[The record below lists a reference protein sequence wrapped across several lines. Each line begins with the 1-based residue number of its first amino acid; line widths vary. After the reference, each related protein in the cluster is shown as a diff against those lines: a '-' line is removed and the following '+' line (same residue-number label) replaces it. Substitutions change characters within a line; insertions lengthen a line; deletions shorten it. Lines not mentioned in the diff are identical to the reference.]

1 MSYIST
7 EDVKKIRVAL
17 KNEFGKKL
25 KFGVRKSAGG
35 HSVGVTIK
43 SGTVDFS
50 DIMRK
55 NNFYDQVQVNQYH
68 LQNYGVHKSLFEKI
82 VEIIKTAPSNKW
94 YNNSDAMI
102 DYFDVAFY
110 FDLNVGD
117 WNKPYLRKELR

>member
-25 KFGVRKSAGG
+25 KFGVRKSPSH
-35 HSVGVTIK
+35 HSVSVTIK

-50 DIMRK
+50 DIMR
-55 NNFYDQVQVNQYH
+55 NNTYEQVQVNHYH

-82 VEIIKTAPSNKW
+82 VEIIKTAPSKKW

-117 WNKPYLRKELR
+117 WNNPYKKVA

>member
-25 KFGVRKSAGG
+25 KFGVRKSPSH
-35 HSVGVTIK
+35 HSVSVTIK

-50 DIMRK
+50 DIMR
-55 NNFYDQVQVNQYH
+55 NNTYDQVQVNHYH
-68 LQNYGVHKSLFEKI
+68 LQNYGVHQSLFEKI
-82 VEIIKTAPSNKW
+82 VEIIKTAPSKEW

-117 WNKPYLRKELR
+117 WNNPYKKVA

>member
-25 KFGVRKSAGG
+25 KFGVRKSSGG
-35 HSVGVTIK
+35 HSVNVTIK

-50 DIMRK
+50 DIMRN

-94 YNNSDAMI
+94 YDNSDAMI

-117 WNKPYLRKELR
+117 WNNPYKKVA

>member
-25 KFGVRKSAGG
+25 KFAVRKSAGG

-50 DIMRK
+50 DIMR
-55 NNFYDQVQVNQYH
+55 NNTYDQVQVNHYH

-82 VEIIKTAPSNKW
+82 VEIIKTAPSKEW

-117 WNKPYLRKELR
+117 WNNPYKKVA

>member
-25 KFGVRKSAGG
+25 KFGVRKSPSH
-35 HSVGVTIK
+35 HSVSVTIK

-94 YNNSDAMI
+94 YDNSDAMI

-117 WNKPYLRKELR
+117 WNNPYKKVA

>member
-25 KFGVRKSAGG
+25 KFGVRKSPSH
-35 HSVGVTIK
+35 HSVSVTIN

-50 DIMRK
+50 DIMR
-55 NNFYDQVQVNQYH
+55 NNTYDQVQVNQYH

-94 YNNSDAMI
+94 YDNSDAMI

-117 WNKPYLRKELR
+117 WNNPYKKVA

>member
-25 KFGVRKSAGG
+25 KFGVRKSSGG

-50 DIMRK
+50 DIMRN

-82 VEIIKTAPSNKW
+82 VEIIKTAPSKKW
-94 YNNSDAMI
+94 YNNSDPMI

-117 WNKPYLRKELR
+117 WNNPYKKVA

>member
-25 KFGVRKSAGG
+25 KFGVRKSSGG

-50 DIMRK
+50 DIMR
-55 NNFYDQVQVNQYH
+55 NPNEQVQVNHYH

-82 VEIIKTAPSNKW
+82 VEIIKTAPSKEW
-94 YNNSDAMI
+94 YNNSDPMI

-110 FDLNVGD
+110 FDLNVGEWD
-117 WNKPYLRKELR
+117 KPYEKVA

>member
-25 KFGVRKSAGG
+25 KFGVRKSPSH
-35 HSVGVTIK
+35 HSVSVTIK

-50 DIMRK
+50 DIMR
-55 NNFYDQVQVNQYH
+55 NNTYDQVQVNQYH

-82 VEIIKTAPSNKW
+82 VEIIKTAPSKKW

-117 WNKPYLRKELR
+117 WNNPYEKVA

>member
-25 KFGVRKSAGG
+25 KFGVRKSSGG

-50 DIMRK
+50 DIMR
-55 NNFYDQVQVNQYH
+55 NNTYEQVQVNHYH

-82 VEIIKTAPSNKW
+82 VEIIKTAPSKKW

-117 WNKPYLRKELR
+117 WDNPYKKVA

>member
-25 KFGVRKSAGG
+25 KFAVRKSPSC
-35 HSVGVTIK
+35 HSVSVTLK

-50 DIMRK
+50 DLMR
-55 NNFYDQVQVNQYH
+55 NPNEQVQVNHYH
-68 LQNYGVHKSLFEKI
+68 LGNYGVHKSLFEKI
-82 VEIIKTAPSNKW
+82 VEIIKTAPSKEW

-110 FDLNVGD
+110 FDLNVGEWD
-117 WNKPYLRKELR
+117 KPYEKVA

>member
-94 YNNSDAMI
+94 YNNSDPMI

-117 WNKPYLRKELR
+117 WNNPYKKVG

>member
-43 SGTVDFS
+43 SGAVDFS
-50 DIMRK
+50 NLMKTDGFDK
-55 NNFYDQVQVNQYH
+55 YVQVNQYH
-68 LQNYGVHKSLFEKI
+68 LQNYGNHKSLFEKI
-82 VEIIKTAPSNKW
+82 IEIIKTAPSNKW
-94 YNNSDAMI
+94 YNNSDAMT

-110 FDLNVGD
+110 FDLNVGEWD
-117 WNKPYLRKELR
+117 KPYERVA

>member
-43 SGTVDFS
+43 SGAVDFS
-50 DIMRK
+50 NLMKTDGFDK
-55 NNFYDQVQVNQYH
+55 YVQVNQYH
-68 LQNYGVHKSLFEKI
+68 LGNYGVHKSLFKKI

-94 YNNSDAMI
+94 YNNSDAMT

-110 FDLNVGD
+110 FDLNVGEWD
-117 WNKPYLRKELR
+117 KPYERVA

>member
-25 KFGVRKSAGG
+25 KFGVRKSPSC
-35 HSVGVTIK
+35 HSVNVTIK

-50 DIMRK
+50 DIMR
-55 NNFYDQVQVNQYH
+55 NTYDQVQVNQYH

-82 VEIIKTAPSNKW
+82 VEIIKTAPSKEW

-117 WNKPYLRKELR
+117 WDNPYKKVA

>member
-25 KFGVRKSAGG
+25 KFGVRKSSGG

-50 DIMRK
+50 DLMR
-55 NNFYDQVQVNQYH
+55 NNTYEQVQVNHYH
-68 LQNYGVHKSLFEKI
+68 LHNYGVHQSLFEKI
-82 VEIIKTAPSNKW
+82 VEIIKTAPSKEW
-94 YNNSDAMI
+94 YNNSDPMI

-117 WNKPYLRKELR
+117 WNNPYKKVA

>member
-25 KFGVRKSAGG
+25 KFGVRKSPSH
-35 HSVGVTIK
+35 HSVSVTIK

-50 DIMRK
+50 DIMS
-55 NNFYDQVQVNQYH
+55 NTYDQVQVNHYH

-82 VEIIKTAPSNKW
+82 VEIIKTAPSKKW

-110 FDLNVGD
+110 FDLNVGEWD
-117 WNKPYLRKELR
+117 KPYEKVA

>member
-25 KFGVRKSAGG
+25 KFGVRKSPSC

-50 DIMRK
+50 DIMR
-55 NNFYDQVQVNQYH
+55 NTYDQVQVNHYH

-82 VEIIKTAPSNKW
+82 VEIIKTAPSKKW

-117 WNKPYLRKELR
+117 WDNPYKKVA

>member
-25 KFGVRKSAGG
+25 KFGVRKSSGG

-50 DIMRK
+50 DIMRN

-94 YNNSDAMI
+94 YDNSDAMI

-117 WNKPYLRKELR
+117 WNNPYKKVA

>member
-25 KFGVRKSAGG
+25 KFGVRKSPSH
-35 HSVGVTIK
+35 HSVSVTIK

-50 DIMRK
+50 DIMR
-55 NNFYDQVQVNQYH
+55 NNTYEQVQVNHYH

-94 YNNSDAMI
+94 YDNSDAMI

-117 WNKPYLRKELR
+117 WNNPYKKVA